1 MRKVAMAGFAVAVLA
16 IGAAVLGASCGQT
29 PVNVA
34 IHTFEGAQKVA
45 VVCLKVNDSNG
56 NALAAAEPSD
66 QNQCAPVP
74 PNVSGG
80 PLPYHL
86 LSVVTQTT
94 RGELAVVD
102 LTGGYVVDEDHS
114 TPGVNFIPVGKNPT
128 DVATSPVTPGQKS
141 FVFVSSAAPTKPAI
155 YAIPSER
162 LLGDSTSTAS

>member
-1 MRKVAMAGFAVAVLA
+1 MRKVGIAGFAVAVFA
-16 IGAAVLGASCGQT
+16 IGAAVFGASCGQT

-45 VVCLKVNDSNG
+45 VVCLHVNDSNG
-56 NALAAAEPSD
+56 NSLGTQTAAVS

-74 PNVSGG
+74 PNVAGG

-86 LSVVTQTT
+86 ISVVTQTT

-102 LTGGYVVDEDHS
+102 LTGGQVVDEDKS

-128 DVATSPVTPGQKS
+128 DVTVSPDAQWT
-141 FVFVSSAAPTKPAI
+141 FVSSAAPTKPAI
-155 YAIPSER
+155 YAHPER
-162 LLGDSTSTAS
+162 APAR